1 MHKRIEFIKT
11 ILFGVILLGFAGIL
25 HAIPVVGPDAI
36 GMSSAAQ
43 ASPSQAAQGHGNWDA
58 AARIKVSQKD
68 GRWTI
73 LGAKNSVTFDPA
85 GLVITVRAG
94 SRSWQFLPSS
104 PGDLTVKSGGAII
117 PLRLADAP
125 VKSAEPYKT
134 GYLSGIKITLSG
146 YAPPAIKRDGPPRGG
161 QFPSAPTASAASA
174 AVAFPSATSA
184 AGASPAAAPA
194 AAPLDIAIQLF
205 IGLDGRDEDLAVR
218 LIASDGADRVREL
231 VFPPSLDPSS
241 FDHTVVP
248 TMQGMLLPKA
258 WPRRVVLNDE
268 IAYGRGLYMPWW
280 GHQQQQSAII
290 VILETPA
297 DAGIRFAHPAG
308 GPSRADVRWLHSLG
322 RWSYPRSVRY
332 AFIENGGY
340 VALAKRY
347 RRYAIETGNFVSLKE
362 KIARNPLVARLVGAP
377 VIHTSILYHIQPDS
391 SYYKKDDPK
400 FNHQLVTF
408 DERIAE
414 LRRLAARGVKRAYL
428 HLDGWGFRGYDNL
441 HPDYLPPSPE
451 GGGWEGM
458 KRFADACD
466 ELGIVFAVHDQY
478 RDYYM
483 DAPSYDPR
491 HTVMNEDGTRP
502 EHATWYGGRQSI
514 LCSSLAPGYVRRNF
528 GELLARGV
536 KVRGAYL
543 DVFSIVPGDECYS
556 PEHPVTR
563 AECFRY
569 RGECLDFIRSFG
581 GVVSSE
587 EPDDWAIPHL
597 DLVHHAPHA
606 LDPNPG
612 HGPAMGIPVPLYSL
626 VYHDALLVPWSLDR
640 GSWGIPETDL
650 GFLYGMGNA
659 GLPYLPIEPTEDELA
674 MVRAMCALHERV
686 GLLELVKHEFLG
698 GTAATAAVS
707 AGVGAAARAGEAT
720 GAAAG
725 AKSATAGMAA
735 AKETTGAASGAKD
748 KGTLS
753 LWAPYRKQRFTYA
766 DGTAVTID
774 FTAETYAIA
783 PPLK

>member
-1 MHKRIEFIKT
+1 MHNRIELVKT

-25 HAIPVVGPDAI
+25 LTTAAGAQNDW
-36 GMSSAAQ
+36 SAAVRVHT
-43 ASPSQAAQGHGNWDA
+43 SQ
-58 AARIKVSQKD
+58 RD

-73 LGAKNSVTFDPA
+73 QGAKNVVVFDPA
-85 GLVITVRAG
+85 DLAITVRAG
-94 SRSWQFLPSS
+94 RRSWRFLPSTA
-104 PGDLTVKSGGAII
+104 GDLTVKSGGSVMLI
-117 PLRLADAP
+117 PLRLADAT
-125 VKSAEPYKT
+125 VKDIEPYKT
-134 GYLSGIKITLSG
+134 GYISGIKVTLSG
-146 YAPPAIKRDGPPRGG
+146 YAPFVKRDSPLRGG
-161 QFPSAPTASAASA
+161 QSPSASAASTVGA
-174 AVAFPSATSA
+174 SSA
-184 AGASPAAAPA
+184 AASAATAQRLSPSSS
-194 AAPLDIAIQLF
+194 PLDLAIQIF
-205 IGLDGRDEDLAVR
+205 IGLDGRDEDLSVR
-218 LIASDGADRVREL
+218 LIASDGTDRVREL

-241 FDHTVVP
+241 FDQTVVP
-248 TMQGMLLPKA
+248 TMQGMLLPKS
-258 WPRRVVLNDE
+258 WPRPIVLNDD

-280 GHQQQQSAII
+280 GYQQERSAVI

-297 DAGIRFAHPAG
+297 DSGIRFAHPAG
-308 GPSRADVRWLHSLG
+308 GPTRADVRWLHSLG
-322 RWSYPRSVRY
+322 RWSYPRAVRC

-347 RRYAIETGNFVSLKE
+347 RRYAVETGHFVSLRE
-362 KIARNPLVARLVGAP
+362 KIARSPLVARLVGAP

-408 DERIAE
+408 DERVAE

-483 DAPSYDPR
+483 DAPSYDSR

-612 HGPAMGIPVPLYSL
+612 HGPAIGIPVPLYSL

-640 GSWGIPETDL
+640 GAWGIPETDL

-674 MVRAMCALHERV
+674 KVRAMCALHVRV
-686 GLLELVKHEFLG
+686 GLLELVNHEFLG
-698 GTAATAAVS
+698 GTDAAEAGS
-707 AGVGAAARAGEAT
+707 AGTGAAARAEAAT
-720 GAAAG
+720 GAVAELNGTA
-725 AKSATAGMAA
+725 AGMAA
-735 AKETTGAASGAKD
+735 AKNKD
-748 KGTLS
+748 SLK

-766 DGTAVTID
+766 DGTTVTID
-774 FTAETYAIA
+774 FTGDTYAVA
-783 PPLK
+783 PR

>member
-1 MHKRIEFIKT
+1 
-11 ILFGVILLGFAGIL
+11 
-25 HAIPVVGPDAI
+25 
-36 GMSSAAQ
+36 
-43 ASPSQAAQGHGNWDA
+43 
-58 AARIKVSQKD
+58 
-68 GRWTI
+68 
-73 LGAKNSVTFDPA
+73 
-85 GLVITVRAG
+85 
-94 SRSWQFLPSS
+94 
-104 PGDLTVKSGGAII
+104 
-117 PLRLADAP
+117 
-125 VKSAEPYKT
+125 
-134 GYLSGIKITLSG
+134 
-146 YAPPAIKRDGPPRGG
+146 
-161 QFPSAPTASAASA
+161 
-174 AVAFPSATSA
+174 
-184 AGASPAAAPA
+184 
-194 AAPLDIAIQLF
+194 AIQLF
-205 IGLDGRDEDLAVR
+205 IGLDGRDEDLAIR
-218 LIASDGADRVREL
+218 LIASDGADRVREII
-231 VFPPSLDPSS
+231 FPPSLDPSS
-241 FDHTVVP
+241 FDQTVVP

-258 WPRRVVLNDE
+258 WPRPVVLNDE

-280 GHQQQQSAII
+280 GHQQRGSAII

-297 DAGIRFAHPAG
+297 DAGIRFAHPAE

-466 ELGIVFAVHDQY
+466 DLGIVFAVHDQY

-514 LCSSLAPGYVRRNF
+514 LCSALAPGYVRRNF

-543 DVFSIVPGDECYS
+543 DVFTIVPGDECYS

-569 RGECLDFIRSFG
+569 RGECLDYIRSIG

-612 HGPAMGIPVPLYSL
+612 HGPAMGIPIPLYSL

-640 GSWGIPETDL
+640 GAWGIPETDL

-659 GLPYLPIEPTEDELA
+659 GLPYLPIAPTEDELVK
-674 MVRAMCALHERV
+674 VRAMCALHERV
-686 GLLELVKHEFLG
+686 GLIELVKHEFIDE
-698 GTAATAAVS
+698 TDAMNATVETK
-707 AGVGAAARAGEAT
+707 GAAAED
-720 GAAAG
+720 
-725 AKSATAGMAA
+725 
-735 AKETTGAASGAKD
+735 KD
-748 KGTLS
+748 SLK

-774 FTAETYAIA
+774 FTAETYAAKINGVG
-783 PPLK
+783 PR